1 MNADETRTPNPLL
14 TRLGRALE
22 AAINR
27 GLALDP
33 GTREQLAKLDG
44 RRIGVE
50 LKPLDIAL
58 AITVDGDRL
67 RVGPHWRA
75 ERDLNLR
82 ASPASLLAFAFR
94 RGDDSVLPPGKVDIS
109 GDAELARQLEK
120 TMRDFRPDIEEAFA
134 QTFGDVIGVPMARA
148 VAGAFAWTRD
158 SAKAF
163 ALDTAEF
170 LRDESGD
177 LVATQEAEV
186 FYDDVDA
193 LRERADRLDARI
205 KRAEQ
210 TVRGVK
216 S

>member
-1 MNADETRTPNPLL
+1 VNADVNRKPNPLL
-14 TRLGRALE
+14 SRLGRALE

-50 LKPLDIAL
+50 LKPLDLAL

-67 RVGPHWRA
+67 RVGPHWQA
-75 ERDLNLR
+75 ERHLNLR
-82 ASPASLLAFAFR
+82 ASPASLLAFAVR
-94 RGDDSVLPPGKVDIS
+94 RGGDSVLPPGKVDIS

-120 TMRDFRPDIEEAFA
+120 VMRDFRPDIEEAFT
-134 QTFGDVIGVPMARA
+134 QTFGDVLGVPIAR
-148 VAGAFAWTRD
+148 VITGAFAWTRD
-158 SAKAF
+158 SAKSF

-170 LRDESGD
+170 LRDETRD
-177 LVATQEAEV
+177 LVATPEAEP

-193 LRERADRLDARI
+193 LSERTDRLEARI

-210 TVRGVK
+210 ASRGAK